1 MGLIKNNP
9 KSIMLAWTGI
19 IVVGFGTFA
28 YAKDLVSNERRAEN
42 IRRIKRERREMAYGQ
57 NEPKENKER
66 HIVMSEAGAENKRK
80 RQVSIQGS
88 EVLLKDEA
96 TVNMEKSDEEADAE
110 EAEEVGTEAQA
121 TVEPEGSSPA
131 KRPRTSEDGA
141 DEDEDGIDEDKDE
154 DGIDEDNNKDEVN
167 KDEVKQAPPV
177 TITTAEPKSPL
188 TERFNPVDATKT
200 PVFGMTFASTRGL
213 GGFAA
218 AAAKPSLMS
227 SFGSSAGGFAKYAKP
242 KSPSAS
248 TDEERAPTMAR
259 TKTFEAMLTA
269 EGKETLAT
277 NALLSA
283 VVPAMAHTHVGAAQA
298 EQVRTHEE
306 DETCEFATKAK
317 LFELAAGSWAER
329 GGGQFRVNRHNDTR
343 RCRLVMRTDQ
353 TFRLI
358 LNVPLFAAMKFVCDG
373 RFIRFTCF
381 DAETM
386 APKTFAL
393 RFPSEAVASEAHRH
407 VSRAVPTEDAKV
419 GSDGDAKDSSDE
431 DTDGSSDGDAN
442 GSSDEDANGSSDEDA
457 KGSSDEEA
465 EANADEEAEVNEG
478 SADKGKG
485 KALKGEDDYD
495 SEDDEDY
502 EESGSESDDNV
513 LDSDVDNTG
522 SEADSDHA
530 PAQASSSK
538 SSK

>member
-1 MGLIKNNP
+1 
-9 KSIMLAWTGI
+9 
-19 IVVGFGTFA
+19 
-28 YAKDLVSNERRAEN
+28 
-42 IRRIKRERREMAYGQ
+42 
-57 NEPKENKER
+57 
-66 HIVMSEAGAENKRK
+66 MSEAGAENKRK

-88 EVLLKDEA
+88 EVLLKDEN
-96 TVNMEKSDEEADAE
+96 TVDMEKSDEEADAE

-141 DEDEDGIDEDKDE
+141 DEDEDGIDED
-154 DGIDEDNNKDEVN
+154 GIDEDNN

-200 PVFGMTFASTRGL
+200 PVFGITFASTRGL

-248 TDEERAPTMAR
+248 TDEVRAPTMAR

-283 VVPAMAHTHVGAAQA
+283 VVPAMAHTHVGAAHA

-419 GSDGDAKDSSDE
+419 GSDE
-431 DTDGSSDGDAN
+431 DTDGSSD
-442 GSSDEDANGSSDEDA
+442 EDTDGSSDEDA
-457 KGSSDEEA
+457 KGSSDEDANGSSDQEA
-465 EANADEEAEVNEG
+465 EASADKEAEVNEG

-485 KALKGEDDYD
+485 KALKDEDDYD

>member
-1 MGLIKNNP
+1 
-9 KSIMLAWTGI
+9 
-19 IVVGFGTFA
+19 
-28 YAKDLVSNERRAEN
+28 
-42 IRRIKRERREMAYGQ
+42 
-57 NEPKENKER
+57 
-66 HIVMSEAGAENKRK
+66 MSEAGAENKRK

-88 EVLLKDEA
+88 EILLKDEEN
-96 TVNMEKSDEEADAE
+96 TDMEKTAEEDVEEAVE
-110 EAEEVGTEAQA
+110 EDGTDEQQPN
-121 TVEPEGSSPA
+121 VEPEGSSPA

-141 DEDEDGIDEDKDE
+141 DEDDIVEDKDE
-154 DGIDEDNNKDEVN
+154 DGIDENKVDSTNNDKE
-167 KDEVKQAPPV
+167 EAKQATPE
-177 TITTAEPKSPL
+177 TITTAEPKSPA
-188 TERFNPVDATKT
+188 TERTNPVDATKT

-242 KSPSAS
+242 KSPTAPAT
-248 TDEERAPTMAR
+248 TDEVRAPTMAR

-283 VVPAMAHTHVGAAQA
+283 VVPAMAHTHVGISQA

-317 LFELAAGSWAER
+317 LFELKSASWSER
-329 GGGQFRVNRHNDTR
+329 GGGQLRVNRHNDTK

-358 LNVPLFAAMKFVCDG
+358 LNVPLFSGMKFVCDG

-386 APKTFAL
+386 APVTYAL

-407 VSRAVPTEDAKV
+407 VE
-419 GSDGDAKDSSDE
+419 
-431 DTDGSSDGDAN
+431 
-442 GSSDEDANGSSDEDA
+442 
-457 KGSSDEEA
+457 
-465 EANADEEAEVNEG
+465 
-478 SADKGKG
+478 SA
-485 KALKGEDDYD
+485 
-495 SEDDEDY
+495 
-502 EESGSESDDNV
+502 
-513 LDSDVDNTG
+513 
-522 SEADSDHA
+522 
-530 PAQASSSK
+530 
-538 SSK
+538 

>member
-1 MGLIKNNP
+1 
-9 KSIMLAWTGI
+9 
-19 IVVGFGTFA
+19 
-28 YAKDLVSNERRAEN
+28 
-42 IRRIKRERREMAYGQ
+42 
-57 NEPKENKER
+57 
-66 HIVMSEAGAENKRK
+66 MSEAGAENKRK

-96 TVNMEKSDEEADAE
+96 TVDMEKSDEEADAE

-154 DGIDEDNNKDEVN
+154 DGIDEDKDEDGIDEDKDEDGIDEDNNKDEVN
-167 KDEVKQAPPV
+167 NKDEAKQAPPV

-248 TDEERAPTMAR
+248 TDEVRAPTMAR

-457 KGSSDEEA
+457 NGSSDEEAEANADEEA

>member
-1 MGLIKNNP
+1 
-9 KSIMLAWTGI
+9 
-19 IVVGFGTFA
+19 
-28 YAKDLVSNERRAEN
+28 
-42 IRRIKRERREMAYGQ
+42 
-57 NEPKENKER
+57 
-66 HIVMSEAGAENKRK
+66 MSEAGAENKRK

-88 EVLLKDEA
+88 EILLKDEEN
-96 TVNMEKSDEEADAE
+96 TDMEKTAEEDVEEAVE
-110 EAEEVGTEAQA
+110 EDGTDEQQPN
-121 TVEPEGSSPA
+121 VEPEGSSPA

-141 DEDEDGIDEDKDE
+141 DEDDIVEDKDE
-154 DGIDEDNNKDEVN
+154 DCIDENKVDSTNNDKE
-167 KDEVKQAPPV
+167 EAKQATPE
-177 TITTAEPKSPL
+177 TITTAEPKSPA
-188 TERFNPVDATKT
+188 TERTNPVDATKT

-242 KSPSAS
+242 KSPTAPAT
-248 TDEERAPTMAR
+248 TDEVRAPTMAR

-283 VVPAMAHTHVGAAQA
+283 VVPAMAHTHVGISQA

-317 LFELAAGSWAER
+317 LFELKSASWSER
-329 GGGQFRVNRHNDTR
+329 GGGQLRVNRHNDTK

-358 LNVPLFAAMKFVCDG
+358 LNVPLFSGMKFVCDG

-386 APKTFAL
+386 APVTYAL

-407 VSRAVPTEDAKV
+407 VESAVPTDVNVGAHEDAN
-419 GSDGDAKDSSDE
+419 GSSDE
-431 DTDGSSDGDAN
+431 DSGGSSDGDAN
-442 GSSDEDANGSSDEDA
+442 GSSDEDAEDSADEDV
-457 KGSSDEEA
+457 KDS
-465 EANADEEAEVNEG
+465 ANEDVKASEG

-485 KALKGEDDYD
+485 KAAVNEDDD

-522 SEADSDHA
+522 SECDSDTA
-530 PAQASSSK
+530 PAPASSSK
-538 SSK
+538 S

>member
-1 MGLIKNNP
+1 
-9 KSIMLAWTGI
+9 
-19 IVVGFGTFA
+19 
-28 YAKDLVSNERRAEN
+28 
-42 IRRIKRERREMAYGQ
+42 
-57 NEPKENKER
+57 
-66 HIVMSEAGAENKRK
+66 MSEAGAENKRK

-88 EVLLKDEA
+88 EILLKDEA
-96 TVNMEKSDEEADAE
+96 ETVDMEKPVEEDVEEAVE
-110 EAEEVGTEAQA
+110 EGGMEAQQ
-121 TVEPEGSSPA
+121 TNVEPEGSSPA

-141 DEDEDGIDEDKDE
+141 DEDEDEDNIEEDKVEDHIDEDKV
-154 DGIDEDNNKDEVN
+154 INKE
-167 KDEVKQAPPV
+167 EVKRAAPE
-177 TITTAEPKSPL
+177 TITTAVPKSPL
-188 TERFNPVDATKT
+188 AERTNPVDATKT

-242 KSPSAS
+242 KSPTPAEAAT
-248 TDEERAPTMAR
+248 TDEVRAPGMAR

-283 VVPAMAHTHVGAAQA
+283 VVPAMAHTHVGISQT

-317 LFELAAGSWAER
+317 LFELKASSWSER
-329 GGGQFRVNRHNDTR
+329 GGGQLRVNRHNDTK

-386 APKTFAL
+386 APVTYAL
-393 RFPSEAVASEAHRH
+393 RFPSEAAASEAHRH
-407 VSRAVPTEDAKV
+407 VEGAVPTDVKGTESV
-419 GSDGDAKDSSDE
+419 KDSEDE
-431 DTDGSSDGDAN
+431 DTD
-442 GSSDEDANGSSDEDA
+442 GSSDEDANGSSDDA
-457 KGSSDEEA
+457 NGSSDEDAEDSADEDA
-465 EANADEEAEVNEG
+465 EASE
-478 SADKGKG
+478 SIADKGKG
-485 KALKGEDDYD
+485 KGKAAVEEEDED

-522 SEADSDHA
+522 SECDSDTA

-538 SSK
+538 SAK